1 MEVCMLRPLILRL
14 RAYATNPDPLAAA
27 ANTIALVVAGN
38 QPFYPLYL
46 HAIAGTAAWP
56 AWLTLLTTP
65 FFAAIPAVTRRH
77 SLAGRAMLPVV
88 GVANTMLAAK
98 LFGVASAV
106 ELFLLP
112 CVLLAALLFRP
123 RERAIMVPVLA
134 LPLLAYSVLDP
145 MLGAPMR
152 MFGAEVSRSIAKV
165 NALSV
170 AGLTAFIG
178 LLFAGILADRDS

>member
-1 MEVCMLRPLILRL
+1 MLGTVISRL
-14 RAYATNPDPLAAA
+14 RAYAANPDPLASA

-46 HAIAGTAAWP
+46 YAIAGTAAWP
-56 AWLTLLTTP
+56 AWLTLLTMP
-65 FFAAIPAVTRRH
+65 LFVAIPAVVRWH

-98 LFGVASAV
+98 VIGVASAV

-112 CVLLAALLFRP
+112 CVLLAALLFRS
-123 RERAIMVPVLA
+123 RERAVMVPMLA
-134 LPLLAYSVLDP
+134 LPFLAYVMLDP
-145 MLGAPMR
+145 LLGAPMR
-152 MFGAEVSRSIAKV
+152 TFGAEVHRSMARV

-170 AGLTAFIG
+170 AGLTACIG
-178 LLFAGILADRDS
+178 LLFAAILADREG

>member
-1 MEVCMLRPLILRL
+1 MLGTVISRL
-14 RAYATNPDPLAAA
+14 RAYAANPDPLAAA
-27 ANTIALVVAGN
+27 ADTIALVVAGN

-56 AWLTLLTTP
+56 AWLTLLTMP
-65 FFAAIPAVTRRH
+65 LFVAIPAVARRH

-98 LFGVASAV
+98 VIGVASAV

-112 CVLLAALLFRP
+112 CVLLAALLFRA
-123 RERAIMVPVLA
+123 RERAVMVPVLA
-134 LPLLAYSVLDP
+134 LPFLAYVMLDP
-145 MLGAPMR
+145 LLGAPMR
-152 MFGAEVSRSIAKV
+152 TFGAEVYRSITRV

-170 AGLTAFIG
+170 AGLTSCIG
-178 LLFAGILADRDS
+178 FLFAAILAEREG

>member
-1 MEVCMLRPLILRL
+1 MLGTVISRL
-14 RAYATNPDPLAAA
+14 RAYAANPDPLAAA
-27 ANTIALVVAGN
+27 ADTIALVVAGN

-56 AWLTLLTTP
+56 AWLTLLTMP
-65 FFAAIPAVTRRH
+65 LFVAIPAVARRH

-98 LFGVASAV
+98 VIGVASAV

-112 CVLLAALLFRP
+112 CVLLAALLFRA
-123 RERAIMVPVLA
+123 RERAVMVPVLA
-134 LPLLAYSVLDP
+134 LPFLAYVMLDP
-145 MLGAPMR
+145 LLGAPMR
-152 MFGAEVSRSIAKV
+152 TFGAEVYRSITRV

-170 AGLTAFIG
+170 AGLTACIG
-178 LLFAGILADRDS
+178 FLFAAILAEREG